1 MSAFAPRKQGLLAPL
16 KPTLHWVFGWLR
28 PAVFF
33 PPIFVRIALVRIFS
47 ALAVVALLLLA
58 ANFLVGLWIGD
69 FNAAAQRYRQAR
81 VQFDKLSRDRLATE
95 SDIAQAR
102 QAVQGALAA
111 AETPRSRLTIHWFL
125 GVASALVAMLVS
137 SIAITYFVGTSRWCK
152 EVVETYKLPA
162 ELAERS
168 ARLKR
173 RTFPWAVLGML
184 TVLAIAALG
193 ATSDASTPVS
203 QNHPQWPAFFVTW
216 HYVAAI
222 TGMLVIAW
230 SFWVQYTRI
239 AENYEVIAE
248 ILAEVSRV
256 RKERGL
262 PAEELS
268 SA

>member
-1 MSAFAPRKQGLLAPL
+1 LSFWLA
-16 KPTLHWVFGWLR
+16 R
-28 PAVFF
+28 PVAFF
-33 PPIFVRIALVRIFS
+33 PLIFARIALVRIFS
-47 ALAVVALLLLA
+47 ALAVVSLLLLA

-69 FNAAAQRYRQAR
+69 FNAAAQRYRTAR
-81 VQFDKLSRDRLATE
+81 IQFDKVSRDRQASE
-95 SDIAQAR
+95 SDNAQAR
-102 QAVQGALAA
+102 QAVLDALAA
-111 AETPRSRLTIHWFL
+111 AAAPRRRLTIHWFL
-125 GVASALVAMLVS
+125 GVASALVTMLVN
-137 SIAITYFVGTSRWCK
+137 SITITYFVGTSRWCK

-168 ARLKR
+168 AKLKR

-203 QNHPQWPAFFVTW
+203 QDHPQWPAFFVTW
-216 HYVAAI
+216 HYLAAI
-222 TGMLVIAW
+222 IGMLFVAW

-239 AENYEVIAE
+239 AENHQVIGE
-248 ILAEVSRV
+248 ILTEVSRV